1 MISSALHPLDVLS
14 STFPQVEKT
23 AEVFPVSL
31 DWREADLADEAL
43 PLRVEVVLPRQL
55 IEVALQQERVR
66 QNLLHLLLTF
76 WTTTI
81 S

>member
-14 STFPQVEKT
+14 STFPQVEET

-55 IEVALQQERVR
+55 IEVALQQE
-66 QNLLHLLLTF
+66 Q
-76 WTTTI
+76 

>member
-14 STFPQVEKT
+14 STFPQVEET

>member
-14 STFPQVEKT
+14 STFPQVEET

-55 IEVALQQERVR
+55 IEVALKQERVR
-66 QNLLHLLLTF
+66 QNLLQLLLTF

>member
-14 STFPQVEKT
+14 STFPQVEET

-55 IEVALQQERVR
+55 IEVALQEERVR
-66 QNLLHLLLTF
+66 QNLLHLILTF